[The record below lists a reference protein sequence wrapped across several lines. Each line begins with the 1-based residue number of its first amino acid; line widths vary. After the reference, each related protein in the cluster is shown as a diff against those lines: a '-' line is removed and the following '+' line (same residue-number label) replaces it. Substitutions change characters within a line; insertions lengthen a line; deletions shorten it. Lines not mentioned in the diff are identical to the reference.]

1 MESRLMFKNMKL
13 GTKIG
18 MGFSALL
25 VIAIALGALA
35 VVNMNGVKVTARMLA
50 TEIMPE
56 VGLATEVERSALK
69 TMYAARGWGDG
80 LAGALHVVG
89 AIAYGFVILR
99 VAFWLPARSRLTAA
113 LVFVGVI
120 GCVGNAAYGFE
131 AIHMSVGD
139 LQLVDRAGPANIIKP
154 IGLFFP
160 LSLALAAWA
169 LARLGHRW
177 QSWLL
182 GVAVVAWP
190 VAHIGN
196 LPPVAVAVNVAL
208 VAVFGSI
215 ARGLRRS

>member
-1 MESRLMFKNMKL
+1 M
-13 GTKIG
+13 T
-18 MGFSALL
+18 
-25 VIAIALGALA
+25 VIALTGQPNTTAATSSAYNSTTAAPADGPALGPGPLARLLTASLFVAPLLYLA
-35 VVNMNGVKVTARMLA
+35 VDT
-50 TEIMPE
+50 I
-56 VGLATEVERSALK
+56 
-69 TMYAARGWGDG
+69 YAARGWGDG

-89 AIAYGFVILR
+89 AIAYGLVILR

-215 ARGLRRS
+215 AWGLRRS

>member
-1 MESRLMFKNMKL
+1 MTTLTAPTTATSD
-13 GTKIG
+13 G
-18 MGFSALL
+18 A
-25 VIAIALGALA
+25 ALA
-35 VVNMNGVKVTARMLA
+35 TGPLDRLLTMSLVAAPLVYLA
-50 TEIMPE
+50 
-56 VGLATEVERSALK
+56 VD
-69 TMYAARGWGDG
+69 TMYAARGWTDG
-80 LAGALHVVG
+80 VAGALHVVG

-99 VAFWLPARSRLTAA
+99 VALWLPARSRLAA
-113 LVFVGVI
+113 LLVLFGLI

-139 LQLVDRAGPANIIKP
+139 LQLVERGGPANIIKP

-169 LARLGHRW
+169 LARVGHRW

-182 GVAVVAWP
+182 GVAVIAWP
-190 VAHIGN
+190 IAHIGN

-215 ARGLRRS
+215 AWAARRS

>member
-1 MESRLMFKNMKL
+1 MTALTGQPNPTPSTES
-13 GTKIG
+13 T
-18 MGFSALL
+18 SASTLT
-25 VIAIALGALA
+25 AAATSDGAALA
-35 VVNMNGVKVTARMLA
+35 AGPLARLLTASLFVAPLLYLA
-50 TEIMPE
+50 
-56 VGLATEVERSALK
+56 VD

-215 ARGLRRS
+215 AWGLRRS

>member
-1 MESRLMFKNMKL
+1 MTTLTHHPSLPTTTA
-13 GTKIG
+13 G
-18 MGFSALL
+18 A
-25 VIAIALGALA
+25 ALA
-35 VVNMNGVKVTARMLA
+35 AGPLDRTLTASLFVAPPLYLA
-50 TEIMPE
+50 
-56 VGLATEVERSALK
+56 VD

-80 LAGALHVVG
+80 LAGAVHVVG
-89 AIAYGFVILR
+89 AIAYGLVILR
-99 VAFWLPARSRLTAA
+99 VALWLPSRSRLMAA
-113 LVFVGVI
+113 LVVVGVI

-139 LQLVDRAGPANIIKP
+139 LQLVERTGPANIIKP

-182 GVAVVAWP
+182 GLAVVAWP
-190 VAHIGN
+190 IAHIGN
-196 LPPVAVAVNVAL
+196 LPSVAVAVNVAL

-215 ARGLRRS
+215 AWGARRA